1 MPFNK
6 DTHVLSEN
14 YANMNKPSSLN
25 DVKKLSNKGTELDV
39 KGQLSPKGES
49 KNAPVSINK
58 EEDAEHMDLSVV
70 STKALLAELMKR
82 HASTAVETES

>member
-6 DTHVLSEN
+6 DTHILSEN
-14 YANMNKPSSLN
+14 YANINKPSNLN
-25 DVKKLSNKGTELDV
+25 DVKKLANKGAELDV
-39 KGQLSPKGES
+39 KGQLSPKGEA
-49 KNAPVSINK
+49 KNTPVHINK
-58 EEDAEHMDLSVV
+58 EEDAEHMDLSGV